1 MITEYEEMLEEVE
14 RMNKSDKG
22 IMEIQFEDGTLA
34 KREIDSDMVIGYNK
48 AISDIIL
55 LIQSKLKAWRELRD

>member
-1 MITEYEEMLEEVE
+1 ME